1 VTQLQFVLPWVLASV
16 FVGVGVGY
24 YLGRSS
30 RKPVKRSG
38 NTRKEREVTLKV
50 LANLLTTADRLHND
64 VDVHNSEI
72 KQVGRNLI
80 DMPVDPNLRGV
91 QHALLDQVA
100 SVLESNRKLED
111 DLTYARLKLEQQAQE
126 IDRTRREARTD
137 ALSGVANRKA
147 FDERLDL
154 MLRTWRREGESFV
167 LILTDIDHFKW
178 INDTHGHHAGDC
190 VVAHV
195 GQFIKKRLREDDFVA
210 RYGGDEF
217 AMLLP
222 GADLPTAAAIAERI
236 RSEIAKQNFDTIEA
250 ERVAI
255 TFSIG
260 VAAVEEGDTAET
272 ILRHADEALYK
283 SKQAGRNKVNCYQ
296 PGEPAP
302 AAEAETVAVVESA

>member
-1 VTQLQFVLPWVLASV
+1 MTQLQFVLPWVLASV

-24 YLGRSS
+24 YLGRSH
-30 RKPVKRSG
+30 RKPTKRSSSV
-38 NTRKEREVTLKV
+38 RKEREVTLKV
-50 LANLLTTADRLHND
+50 LTNLLTTADRLHND

-80 DMPVDPNLRGV
+80 DMPVDPQMRQI

-100 SVLESNRKLED
+100 TVLESNRKLED

-147 FDERLDL
+147 FDERLDF
-154 MLRTWRREGESFV
+154 MLRTWRREGEPFV

-178 INDTHGHHAGDC
+178 INDTHGHQAGDC

-222 GADLPTAAAIAERI
+222 GATLQTAAAIAERI
-236 RSEIAKQNFDTIEA
+236 RSEIAKQNFDTVEA

-260 VAAVEEGDTAET
+260 VAAAEEGDTAET
-272 ILRHADEALYK
+272 ILKHADEALYK
-283 SKQAGRNKVNCYQ
+283 SKEAGRNKVYCYQ
-296 PGEPAP
+296 PGD
-302 AAEAETVAVVESA
+302 AASLEATVVAQTV